1 MSNPFDMMHKQ
12 QEQMRKQ
19 QQDTQRKQQEQMRKM
34 QEDARRRQQMGAW
47 AEKQKQEQAAVTPA
61 ADRFAEVE
69 RQEAALRQERAA
81 GRLTEEQLK
90 ARLSEL
96 MIQDEAGAW
105 WMVGAQSGEWYRS
118 QGDTWVRAA
127 PAAAAKLTSG
137 AAPGVPVAPVK
148 RHRLAALVALPVGMA
163 FSLAAAYMVAGFVG
177 TIVGPAGQWGLA
189 WVLFVVV
196 LILGLVFTVRQ
207 VGKLWSGR

>member
-19 QQDTQRKQQEQMRKM
+19 QQDMQRKQQEQMRTM

-47 AEKQKQEQAAVTPA
+47 AEKQEQAAVAPV
-61 ADRFAEVE
+61 ADRFAEVD
-69 RQEAALRQERAA
+69 RQAAALRQERTA
-81 GRLTEEQLK
+81 GGLTEEQLK
-90 ARLSEL
+90 ARLGEL

-105 WMVGAQSGEWYRS
+105 WMVGAKSGEWYRS

-127 PAAAAKLTSG
+127 PAGGARLTSG

-189 WVLFVVV
+189 WVLFFVV